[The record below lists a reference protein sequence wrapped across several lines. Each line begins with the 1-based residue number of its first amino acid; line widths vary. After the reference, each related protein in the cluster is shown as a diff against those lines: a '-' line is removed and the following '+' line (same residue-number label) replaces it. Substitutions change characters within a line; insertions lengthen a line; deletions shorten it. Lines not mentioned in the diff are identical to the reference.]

1 MEASA
6 LGPAYYYE
14 DCGISE
20 TTAVCSAVW
29 SFRSTIA
36 QTDST
41 RTELATLI
49 PVQAAATGGGAG
61 RVSMM
66 AGSVLVA
73 MAAGAASVLVRVAL

>member
-14 DCGISE
+14 DCGISG

-49 PVQAAATGGGAG
+49 PVQAAATGGAG